1 MFRLRGFCVVF
12 AVAAMALS
20 AAAVWG
26 DDARQLRQTV
36 QQRLRAIE
44 AEKRALDLE
53 RRNAQFG
60 SSLWHRLGDVSRA
73 LDQETSALRRADGE
87 LAWGRADRARAQLDD
102 YQRRRQATASAQ
114 RRLAEERARSLQ
126 FGSSDWWATRRA
138 ANAYSREQSARTPFG
153 REYVAGLEAQMRA
166 VEQRMRSLQ
175 FGSSDWW
182 AARRQ
187 LQALQRA
194 RDEARRLGA
203 R

>member
-1 MFRLRGFCVVF
+1 MVRLRGLCIAF
-12 AVAAMALS
+12 AVAGIALS
-20 AAAVWG
+20 GASAWG

-53 RRNAQFG
+53 RRGAQFG
-60 SSLWHRLGDVSRA
+60 SSLWHRLGDVSRG
-73 LDQETSALRRADGE
+73 LDQETSALRRADSE
-87 LAWGRADRARAQLDD
+87 LAFGRVDRARSLLDD
-102 YQRRRQATASAQ
+102 YQRRRQTTAASQ
-114 RRLAEERARSLQ
+114 RRLADERARSLQ

-138 ANAYSREQSARTPFG
+138 ADAFSREQSARTPFG
-153 REYVAGLEAQMRA
+153 REYLAGIEAQMRA

-175 FGSSDWW
+175 FGSSEWW

-187 LQALQRA
+187 LQELQRA
-194 RDEARRLGA
+194 RDEARRRGA